1 MARKLETG
9 RYIISAGE
17 IGAYTVCPESWR
29 LGAVERVKSV
39 HAESRGQ
46 GVVLHKSWAQ
56 SFDDAVYFRRSSRAL
71 LWLTLLT
78 IIIYILLKN

>member
-17 IGAYTVCPESWR
+17 IGAYTVCPEAWR
-29 LGAVERVKSV
+29 LSTVERVQSV
-39 HAESRGQ
+39 HAASRGQ
-46 GVVLHKSWAQ
+46 GVKLHKSWAQ
-56 SFDDAVYFRRSSRAL
+56 SFDDSIYFRRASRAL

-78 IIIYILLKN
+78 ILIYILLKS